1 MALAYCCYSR
11 PVRLIRRI
19 FARDDAHVTV
29 EIVPGGSAE
38 APANLHAYANSL
50 RLQQSDVQ
58 SDHIVR
64 PVALTLRR
72 VTLLMNS
79 TLNSCN
85 SLTVFNSCCCCYCCY
100 CSNTG
105 HDQLTVQRYQVHC
118 H

>member
-50 RLQQSDVQ
+50 RLQQSALQGDG
-58 SDHIVR
+58 IVR
-64 PVALTLRR
+64 LVALTLRR

-79 TLNSCN
+79 TLYSCTLANSVMINLLSNAIKYTATN
-85 SLTVFNSCCCCYCCY
+85 SKVTVSY
-100 CSNTG
+100 
-105 HDQLTVQRYQVHC
+105 R
-118 H
+118 